1 MANEWQQIYKDIYL
15 VERIHRSGR
24 GAKLFVKLNL
34 MSKYKFSKKKGKFEA
49 SSFTWPQAFAE
60 VVEWAEGAAEAAA
73 DDRAQDADDLWGKK
87 ILNFVLL
94 QNLFDILYSTDLNS
108 PWCILGSIFI
118 NSKCN

>member
-1 MANEWQQIYKDIYL
+1 MVKHSLRENVFTNEVLMTNEWQQIYKDIYL
-15 VERIHRSGR
+15 VERIYRGGR

-73 DDRAQDADDLWGKK
+73 DDRAQDADDLQGKK
-87 ILNFVLL
+87 YSNFLL
-94 QNLFDILYSTDLNS
+94 QYMSNIIHSTY
-108 PWCILGSIFI
+108 I
-118 NSKCN
+118 